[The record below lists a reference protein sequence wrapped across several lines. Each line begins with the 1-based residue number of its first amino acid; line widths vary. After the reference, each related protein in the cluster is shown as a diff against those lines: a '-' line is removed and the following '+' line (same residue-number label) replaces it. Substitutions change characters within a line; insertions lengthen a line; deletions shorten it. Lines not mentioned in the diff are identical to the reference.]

1 MSRCLAGSTCNI
13 HIQDASKATSFWKC
27 FCLCISALA
36 LYIILLHIINNNFID
51 IAFIMSKMI
60 CVLTCSRNM
69 CKVFE
74 WYQRGEILT
83 ANWFNVTQG
92 VVWTGLCSICLLQC
106 VIFVVYC
113 LMPWLYNV
121 VLIVWSFLPCVSS
134 GHQCI

>member
-13 HIQDASKATSFWKC
+13 HIQDASKATSFWRC

-74 WYQRGEILT
+74 
-83 ANWFNVTQG
+83 
-92 VVWTGLCSICLLQC
+92 
-106 VIFVVYC
+106 
-113 LMPWLYNV
+113 
-121 VLIVWSFLPCVSS
+121 
-134 GHQCI
+134 